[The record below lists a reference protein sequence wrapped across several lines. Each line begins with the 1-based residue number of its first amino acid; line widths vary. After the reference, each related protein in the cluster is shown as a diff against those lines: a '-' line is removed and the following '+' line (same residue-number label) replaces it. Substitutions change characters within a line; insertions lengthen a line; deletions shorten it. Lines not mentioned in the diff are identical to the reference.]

1 MNIHC
6 KTLFLGITFCTLLY
20 GLTGCNP
27 PTTNT
32 ESTAE
37 SNSKPEELPLSEENQ
52 SFQNDSPNSEKQV
65 LEDSL
70 MEAARIEAARIEL
83 KNLEA
88 TKDIERK
95 KVELAIIREK
105 ERIRKAQQ
113 AEVAGPTNSVPLV
126 NTPPK
131 IEEPKAPVIEV
142 SYSKSLDL
150 KLQDKKLVWRAVG
163 PGDYS
168 ISVTRAVDNAIVF
181 NSSTGDTSIS
191 YSSLE
196 LDESIRYAVKVQY
209 ATKKLSEKKS
219 FSLIARGT
227 MLNPTC
233 K

>member
-6 KTLFLGITFCTLLY
+6 RTLFLGISYCALLY

-37 SNSKPEELPLSEENQ
+37 SNSKSEELPLPEENQ
-52 SFQNDSPNSEKQV
+52 SYQNDAANADKQV

-70 MEAARIEAARIEL
+70 MEAARIEANRIESM
-83 KNLEA
+83 KLEA
-88 TKDIERK
+88 TKDLERK

-105 ERIRKAQQ
+105 ERIRKAQA
-113 AEVAGPTNSVPLV
+113 AEAATPTNTVPLAT
-126 NTPPK
+126 TPPK

-150 KLQDKKLVWRAVG
+150 KLQDQKLVWRAVG

-181 NSSTGDTSIS
+181 NSSTEDTSIS

-196 LDESIRYAVKVQY
+196 LDESIRYAVKVQH

>member
-6 KTLFLGITFCTLLY
+6 RTLFSGITFCALLY

-27 PTTNT
+27 PTSNT

-37 SNSKPEELPLSEENQ
+37 SNSKSEELPLPEENQ
-52 SFQNDSPNSEKQV
+52 SYQNDAPNAEKQV

-70 MEAARIEAARIEL
+70 KEAARIEAIRIEI
-83 KNLEA
+83 EA
-88 TKDIERK
+88 TKDLERK

-105 ERIRKAQQ
+105 ERIRKAQA
-113 AEVAGPTNSVPLV
+113 AEAATPTNTVPLAT
-126 NTPPK
+126 TPPK
-131 IEEPKAPVIEV
+131 IEELKAPVIEV
-142 SYSKSLDL
+142 SYSKTLNL
-150 KLQDKKLVWRAVG
+150 KLQDQILVWRAVG

-168 ISVTRAVDNAIVF
+168 ISVTRAVDNAVVF
-181 NSSTGDTSIS
+181 NSSTEDTSIS

-196 LDESIRYAVKVQY
+196 LDESIRYAVKVQH

>member
-1 MNIHC
+1 M
-6 KTLFLGITFCTLLY
+6 LY
-20 GLTGCNP
+20 GLMGCNP

-37 SNSKPEELPLSEENQ
+37 SNSKPQEIPLPEENQ
-52 SFQNDSPNSEKQV
+52 SYQNDSPNAEKQV

-70 MEAARIEAARIEL
+70 IEAARKEAIRIEI
-83 KNLEA
+83 EA
-88 TKDIERK
+88 TKDLERK

-105 ERIRKAQQ
+105 ERIRKAQA
-113 AEVAGPTNSVPLV
+113 AEAATPTNTVPLAT
-126 NTPPK
+126 TPPK

-150 KLQDKKLVWRAVG
+150 KLQDQKLVWRAVG

-181 NSSTGDTSIS
+181 NSSTEDTSIS

-196 LDESIRYAVKVQY
+196 LDESIRYSVKVQH

>member
-1 MNIHC
+1 MNIHL
-6 KTLFLGITFCTLLY
+6 KSLFLGITICTLLN
-20 GLTGCNP
+20 GLTAK
-27 PTTNT
+27 
-32 ESTAE
+32 S
-37 SNSKPEELPLSEENQ
+37 EELPLPEENQ
-52 SFQNDSPNSEKQV
+52 SYQNDSLNSVKQV
-65 LEDSL
+65 LEDSIK
-70 MEAARIEAARIEL
+70 EAARKETIRIEI
-83 KNLEA
+83 EA
-88 TKDIERK
+88 TKDLERK

-105 ERIRKAQQ
+105 ERIRKAQA
-113 AEVAGPTNSVPLV
+113 AEAATPTNTVPLAT
-126 NTPPK
+126 TPPK

-150 KLQDKKLVWRAVG
+150 KLQDQKLVWRAVG

-181 NSSTGDTSIS
+181 NSSTEDTSIS

-196 LDESIRYAVKVQY
+196 LDESIRYAVKVQH

>member
-1 MNIHC
+1 MNIHWR
-6 KTLFLGITFCTLLY
+6 TLFLGITFCALHY

-37 SNSKPEELPLSEENQ
+37 SNSKSEELPLPEENQ
-52 SFQNDSPNSEKQV
+52 SYQNDSLNSVKQV
-65 LEDSL
+65 LEDSIK
-70 MEAARIEAARIEL
+70 EAARKETIRIEI
-83 KNLEA
+83 EA
-88 TKDIERK
+88 TKDLERK

-105 ERIRKAQQ
+105 ERIRKAQA
-113 AEVAGPTNSVPLV
+113 AEAATPTNTVPLAT
-126 NTPPK
+126 TPPK

-150 KLQDKKLVWRAVG
+150 KLQDQKLVWRAVG

-181 NSSTGDTSIS
+181 NSSTEDTSIS

-196 LDESIRYAVKVQY
+196 LDESIRYAVKVQH

>member
-6 KTLFLGITFCTLLY
+6 RTLFLGITYCALLY

-37 SNSKPEELPLSEENQ
+37 SNSKSEEMPLPEENQ
-52 SFQNDSPNSEKQV
+52 SYQNDAPNAEKQV

-70 MEAARIEAARIEL
+70 KEAARIEAIRIEI
-83 KNLEA
+83 EA
-88 TKDIERK
+88 TKDLERK
-95 KVELAIIREK
+95 KVELAILREK
-105 ERIRKAQQ
+105 ERIRKAQA
-113 AEVAGPTNSVPLV
+113 AEAATPTNTVPLAT
-126 NTPPK
+126 TPPK

-142 SYSKSLDL
+142 SYSKTLNL
-150 KLQDKKLVWRAVG
+150 KLQDQILVWRAVG

-168 ISVTRAVDNAIVF
+168 ISVTRAVDNAVVF
-181 NSSTGDTSIS
+181 NSSTEDTSIS

-196 LDESIRYAVKVQY
+196 LDESIRYAVKVQH

>member
-1 MNIHC
+1 M
-6 KTLFLGITFCTLLY
+6 LY

-37 SNSKPEELPLSEENQ
+37 SNSKSEEMPLPEENQ
-52 SFQNDSPNSEKQV
+52 SYENDSLNSVKQV

-70 MEAARIEAARIEL
+70 KEAARKEAIRIEI
-83 KNLEA
+83 EA
-88 TKDIERK
+88 TKDLERK

-105 ERIRKAQQ
+105 ERIRKAQA
-113 AEVAGPTNSVPLV
+113 AEAATPTNTVPLAT
-126 NTPPK
+126 TPPK

-150 KLQDKKLVWRAVG
+150 KLQDQKLVWRAVG

-181 NSSTGDTSIS
+181 NSSTEDTSIS

-196 LDESIRYAVKVQY
+196 LDESIRYAVKVQH

>member
-1 MNIHC
+1 
-6 KTLFLGITFCTLLY
+6 LLY

-27 PTTNT
+27 PTSNT

-37 SNSKPEELPLSEENQ
+37 SNSKSEELPLPEENQ
-52 SFQNDSPNSEKQV
+52 SYQNDAPNAEKQV

-70 MEAARIEAARIEL
+70 KEAARIEAIRIEI
-83 KNLEA
+83 EA
-88 TKDIERK
+88 TKDLERK

-105 ERIRKAQQ
+105 ERIRKAQA
-113 AEVAGPTNSVPLV
+113 AEAATPTNTVPLAT
-126 NTPPK
+126 TPPK
-131 IEEPKAPVIEV
+131 IEELKAPVIEV
-142 SYSKSLDL
+142 SYSKTLNL
-150 KLQDKKLVWRAVG
+150 KLQDQILVWRAVG

-168 ISVTRAVDNAIVF
+168 ISVTRAVDNAVVF
-181 NSSTGDTSIS
+181 NSSTEDTSIS

-196 LDESIRYAVKVQY
+196 LDESIRYAVKVQH